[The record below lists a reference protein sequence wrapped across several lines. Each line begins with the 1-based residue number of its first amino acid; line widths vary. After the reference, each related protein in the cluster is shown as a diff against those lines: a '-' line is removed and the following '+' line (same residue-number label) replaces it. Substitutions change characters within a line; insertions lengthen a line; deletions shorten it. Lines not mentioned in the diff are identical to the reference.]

1 MFNSNERWLST
12 NDFAERLGVRPDT
25 VRRSIC
31 VNGHYLGIKSVKLPN
46 GRHLFPGSKTDK
58 LLETSAQQSQ
68 AA

>member
-1 MFNSNERWLST
+1 MLNSDEKWLST
-12 NDFAERLGVRPDT
+12 NDFAEQLGVRPDT

-46 GRHLFPGSKTDK
+46 GRHLFPGSKINK
-58 LLETSAQQSQ
+58 LLETSAHQSH